1 MIRVLIGSLAGG
13 VVMFLVGFLFW
24 ATPLNKLAFSS
35 ASEQQTANVQLAMA
49 NNLPHTGRYIVPD
62 PETPGGTV
70 LYGKGPVATVD
81 YNAAGF
87 STQGGS
93 WMLGGFIHEVVVA
106 GLIGFSLLAVAGR
119 VVDFES
125 RARLVIGFSAAG
137 SVLITLSDPIW
148 MHADWGFAIYNL
160 VACMAM
166 LIAPGL
172 LIARWFLPRPVGA
185 TVH

>member
-1 MIRVLIGSLAGG
+1 MVKVLIGSLVGG
-13 VVMFLVGFLFW
+13 VVMFITGFVFW
-24 ATPLNKLAFSS
+24 ASPLNRLAYSS
-35 ASEQQTANVQLAMA
+35 ASEQQSANVQLAMA

-62 PETPGGTV
+62 PGTPGGTV

-93 WMLGGFIHEVVVA
+93 WMLGGFLHEVVVA
-106 GLIGFSLLAVAGR
+106 GLIAFTLFGVAGR
-119 VVDFES
+119 IADFET
-125 RARLVIGFSAAG
+125 RARLVIGFSAAA

-148 MHADWGFAIYNL
+148 MHSDWRFSIYNL
-160 VACMAM
+160 IACMAM

-172 LIARWFLPRPVGA
+172 VIARWFLPVPKAEVR
-185 TVH
+185 